1 MEMTSVEIKQG
12 IVLRFL
18 PCDKFTSNT
27 YSVHFLSPLTEK
39 GAPLSN
45 LLAKV
50 LKKGCVP
57 YPSQEMIARRSEELY
72 SSSVLAGVSKIA
84 ETLSFFFTLSYLDNR
99 FSFDETDIAVES
111 FKLFSALLLEPCLEN
126 GVFREEIVAREKK
139 ALLDRI
145 NAQINNKGAYAL
157 MRCKEIMCEK
167 ESFRFSLDGKVE
179 NVEKFT
185 SAELYSLYTELL
197 AGAPIEIFYVGNE
210 SLEAVKERSERLF
223 SRFPSRKGITFFA
236 ERIGKASSVK
246 RVEETVNAVQ
256 GKLVMG
262 FRTGDMKSKR
272 DFYALILFDAV
283 YGSSAISKL
292 FMNVREKLSLC
303 YYCSSMYDADKGVMF
318 VASGVENENAEA
330 AEKEILKQLDE
341 IRNGSITANELHCA
355 KESLMDFLRS
365 VSDSAGSI
373 ERFSLTQCLRGVSL
387 TPDDYIQEISLLTV
401 EDVARVAKGITLD
414 TVYFLKGEAAEE
426 DEE

>member
-126 GVFREEIVAREKK
+126 GFFREEIVAREKK

-223 SRFPSRKGITFFA
+223 SRFPS
-236 ERIGKASSVK
+236 
-246 RVEETVNAVQ
+246 
-256 GKLVMG
+256 
-262 FRTGDMKSKR
+262 
-272 DFYALILFDAV
+272 
-283 YGSSAISKL
+283 
-292 FMNVREKLSLC
+292 
-303 YYCSSMYDADKGVMF
+303 
-318 VASGVENENAEA
+318 
-330 AEKEILKQLDE
+330 
-341 IRNGSITANELHCA
+341 
-355 KESLMDFLRS
+355 
-365 VSDSAGSI
+365 
-373 ERFSLTQCLRGVSL
+373 
-387 TPDDYIQEISLLTV
+387 
-401 EDVARVAKGITLD
+401 
-414 TVYFLKGEAAEE
+414 
-426 DEE
+426 